1 MIMTAFSPETII
13 KKPNS
18 DIPWHTSVSGRHTL
32 VTIAIYALLIPIGF
46 LFVLPFFVMLS
57 TALKTPPEIFQFP
70 PQLFPEV
77 AQWQNFDEGWNSY
90 LPFNT
95 FLFNSVKITF
105 NNVIG
110 NLVSCTLAAYAFA
123 RLRARG
129 KNIFFGIILGTMV
142 IPVEVLIIPQYILFT
157 QLGWNNTHLP
167 LMVPPWFGWPFFI
180 FLLRQFFLS
189 IPQELVDAA
198 LIDGAGHFRILITIF
213 IPLSKPALATV
224 AIFAFIG
231 NWNNF
236 LGPLIYL
243 QKEEL
248 LTLPVG
254 LVQFQGA
261 YGLTDWHL
269 MMAVATIV
277 VIPVLVVFA
286 LGQRYF
292 VQGIATSGLKG

>member
-1 MIMTAFSPETII
+1 MTTFNPQVQAPPTTTET
-13 KKPNS
+13 KTA
-18 DIPWHTSVSGRHTL
+18 WHKTIDGRNRFATI
-32 VTIAIYALLIPIGF
+32 VTYALLIPIGF
-46 LFVLPFFVMLS
+46 VFVFPFFVMLF
-57 TALKTPPEIFQFP
+57 TALKTPPEIFKFP
-70 PQLFPEV
+70 PQLFPEIP
-77 AQWQNFDEGWNSY
+77 QWQNFDEGWNGY

-95 FLFNSVKITF
+95 FLMNSIKITL

-110 NLVSCTLAAYAFA
+110 NLVSCCLAAYAFA

-129 KNIFFGIILGTMV
+129 KSFFFAIILATMV

-157 QLGWNNTHLP
+157 NLGWNNSHLP

-180 FLLRQFFLS
+180 FLLRQFFMS

-198 LIDGAGHFRILITIF
+198 LIDGAGHFRILTTIF

-236 LGPLIYL
+236 LSPLIYL

-261 YGLTDWHL
+261 YGNTDWHL

-277 VIPVLVVFA
+277 VIPVLIIFA
-286 LGQRYF
+286 VGQRYF